1 MRPIISDA
9 DGTRRI
15 DTPRIVEV
23 ERHAGHRHHIVMP
36 EQVTWWERTGPR
48 LAIATVAV
56 ALLLAASYWI
66 LR

>member
-36 EQVTWWERTGPR
+36 EQVTWWERLGSR
-48 LAIATVAV
+48 LTILLIAV
-56 ALLLAASYWI
+56 ALVAAASYWMF
-66 LR
+66 R

>member
-36 EQVTWWERTGPR
+36 EQPTWWERVGSR
-48 LAIATVAV
+48 LVVTLIAV
-56 ALLLAASYWI
+56 AIVAAATYWI
-66 LR
+66 IR